1 VLWLLLLP
9 LSLLVVPA
17 PSPLLLLRWW
27 RLLSVPACVL
37 VVLSLS
43 AVRLAPMPSFCLLLL
58 PCLVALRV
66 SLCSLSVLPLVL
78 VSGLALPC
86 LPSVLLLPLVPVFF
100 GLLVVPCPSLF
111 VPACCSA
118 PAPLLS
124 VLPPLFSSLLL
135 LLPPV
140 LCLWLVLLSLP
151 VFLFS
156 PFPLVLSVL
165 PSPRVAVLVPGFRR
179 LWLVRRA
186 GGGFLPPL
194 SRPFFRP
201 SRRFLP
207 L

>member
-9 LSLLVVPA
+9 SSLLVVPA
-17 PSPLLLLRWW
+17 PSPLPLLLWW
-27 RLLSVPACVL
+27 RPSSVPACGL
-37 VVLSLS
+37 VALSPS
-43 AVRLAPMPSFCLLLL
+43 VVRLAPMPSFCLLLL

-86 LPSVLLLPLVPVFF
+86 LPSALPLPLVPVFF
-100 GLLVVPCPSLF
+100 GSLVVPCPSLCALAF
-111 VPACCSA
+111 FSA

-124 VLPPLFSSLLL
+124 VLLPLFSSLLL
-135 LLPPV
+135 LLPLV
-140 LCLWLVLLSLP
+140 LCLWLAGLSLP
-151 VFLFS
+151 VFLSS

-165 PSPRVAVLVPGFRR
+165 PLPRAAVLVPGSRR

-186 GGGFLPPL
+186 GGGSLPPL